1 MFINFVWQ
9 VFLFLICMAIAH
21 SCWVYVQ
28 ENILKKNTEFV
39 TPKQVEKYEKIIEE
53 LNQQKNDTDVV
64 EDKEKDTQLIEQELG
79 DYVNS
84 LL

>member
-1 MFINFVWQ
+1 MFVNFVWQ
-9 VFLFLICMAIAH
+9 VFLFLICIVIAH

-28 ENILKKNTEFV
+28 ENILKKNSEII

-53 LNQQKNDTDVV
+53 LKEQKNDPEVID
-64 EDKEKDTQLIEQELG
+64 EKDTQLIEQELG
-79 DYVNS
+79 DYVDS